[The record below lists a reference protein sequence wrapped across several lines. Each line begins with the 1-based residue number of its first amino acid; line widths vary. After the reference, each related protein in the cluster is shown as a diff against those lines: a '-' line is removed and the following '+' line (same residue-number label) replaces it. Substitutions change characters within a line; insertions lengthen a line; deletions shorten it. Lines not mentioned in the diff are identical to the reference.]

1 MFRKT
6 RQENKTKSKKG
17 GRQFPQ
23 IALPKVDETLNPGAT
38 VALIANDDSLKGDG
52 VQQGDVLIVKC
63 DCKGEITPDRIA
75 IVQLQE
81 TKELV
86 AYHLTRNN
94 YQVTLRASN
103 RRYKALVYDLAQ
115 IKIIGVVVGFY
126 RALASE
132 ANCNVFTLQQ
142 E

>member
-1 MFRKT
+1 MFMKT

-52 VQQGDVLIVKC
+52 VQKGDVLIVKC
-63 DCKGEITPDRIA
+63 DYEGVITLDRIA
-75 IVQLQE
+75 IVSLKE
-81 TKELV
+81 TQELV
-86 AYHLTRNN
+86 AYHLTLNKEK
-94 YQVTLRASN
+94 VTLRASN
-103 RRYKALVYDLAQ
+103 RKYKTLVYDVAQ

-126 RALASE
+126 RAFASE
-132 ANCNVFTLQQ
+132 AKGNVFTLQGQ
-142 E
+142 